1 MSLLLEEVSI
11 EIKSS
16 EKEDP
21 SRKQLI
27 RNMTLEIGSGKTATV
42 MGPSG
47 SGKSTLLSVICGT
60 QDSAFHVTGSISLNG
75 RLLDGLAPEK
85 RRIGILFQ
93 DDLLFPHLTVGENLE
108 FALPKKYRKQERQSI
123 VEQALKAIELE
134 AYMNADSARIS
145 GGQRARVSLMRTLL
159 AEPEALVLD
168 EPFSKLDQD
177 LRSRFRTFVFE
188 HARQRNLPVL
198 LVTHDLADAEAAGGP
213 VIYLMYSACMET

>member
-16 EKEDP
+16 EKENP

-27 RNMTLEIGSGKTATV
+27 RNMTLEIESGKTATV
-42 MGPSG
+42 MGSSG

-85 RRIGILFQ
+85 RRIGILF
-93 DDLLFPHLTVGENLE
+93 
-108 FALPKKYRKQERQSI
+108 
-123 VEQALKAIELE
+123 QALKAIELE

-213 VIYLMYSACMET
+213 VIYLMYSACMDT